1 MKKNVLN
8 KRRVIIDAALQVF
21 ARYGYE
27 KATIKQIAQEAR
39 LSTPSLLYWYF
50 RDKEELFQ
58 AVLGKVSPLIGMA
71 ANPENLSGRPPEE
84 VLPIIART
92 FLDTYDNTETVKLM
106 RIILSETA
114 RKPEICAVFARQ
126 AMITVLDFL
135 VDYLRKQV
143 SLGKLRA
150 HDYQSA
156 ARSFMGTLVIY
167 LLSREIFPPLRENLP
182 EKERYIQELVDI
194 FLGGLRV

>member
-1 MKKNVLN
+1 MNKHILN
-8 KRRVIIDAALQVF
+8 KRREIIGAALQVF

-27 KATIKQIAQEAR
+27 KATIKQIAKEAG

-50 RDKEELFQ
+50 KNKEELFQ
-58 AVLGKVSPLIGMA
+58 AVLGEFSPLIGMA

-92 FLDTYDNTETVKLM
+92 FLDTYDNADMVKLM

-114 RKPEICAVFARQ
+114 KKPEIGTLFARKG
-126 AMITVLDFL
+126 MITVLDFL
-135 VDYLRKQV
+135 VDYLQKQV
-143 SLGKLRA
+143 NLGKLRA

-167 LLSREIFPPLRENLP
+167 MLSREIFLPLRENLP
-182 EKERYIQELVDI
+182 KKERYIQELVDI
-194 FLGGLRV
+194 FLGGLRA

>member
-1 MKKNVLN
+1 MKKNGLN
-8 KRRVIIDAALQVF
+8 KRQEIINAALQVF

-27 KATIKQIAQEAR
+27 KATIKQIAKEAG

-50 RDKEELFQ
+50 KDKEELFQ
-58 AVLGKVSPLIGMA
+58 EVLGEFSPLIGMA
-71 ANPENLSGRPPEE
+71 ANPKNLNGRPPEE

-92 FLDTYDNTETVKLM
+92 FLDTYDNPEMVKLM

-114 RKPEICAVFARQ
+114 RKPEIGTFFARQ
-126 AMITVLDFL
+126 GMIPVLDFL

-143 SLGKLRA
+143 SLGKLRT
-150 HDYQSA
+150 HDCQSA

-167 LLSREIFPPLRENLP
+167 LLSREIFLPLRENLP
-182 EKERYIQELVDI
+182 KKEHYIQELVEI
-194 FLGGLRV
+194 FLSGLRV

>member
-1 MKKNVLN
+1 MKKKVLN
-8 KRRVIIDAALQVF
+8 KRQEIINAALQAF
-21 ARYGYE
+21 ALHGYG
-27 KATIKQIAQEAR
+27 KTTIKQIAQEAR

-50 RDKEELFQ
+50 QDKEEIFQ
-58 AVLGKVSPLIGMA
+58 AVLGEISPLIGMA
-71 ANPENLSGRPPEE
+71 ANPENLSERPPEE

-92 FLDTYDNTETVKLM
+92 FLNIYDNAEAVKLM
-106 RIILSETA
+106 RIILSEAA
-114 RKPEICAVFARQ
+114 RKPEIGTVFARQ

-150 HDYQSA
+150 HDCQSA

-167 LLSREIFPPLRENLP
+167 LLSREIFLPLRENLP

-194 FLGGLRV
+194 FLGGLRA